1 MSVAGSKNAL
11 LCRQRKPAGYVCRVD
26 HASGSGRRDAWLVK
40 ALEFRSLSRCFG
52 RLDCPVDSGEL
63 PLKPK
68 WLQKRP
74 QVEPVVFRRIV
85 LSVICSS
92 AWPSANLSQQ
102 TKAVAARQ

>member
-1 MSVAGSKNAL
+1 MSPV
-11 LCRQRKPAGYVCRVD
+11 
-26 HASGSGRRDAWLVK
+26 SGSLPGTHAPWATPAAWSCLARG
-40 ALEFRSLSRCFG
+40 ALQFRSLSRCFG
-52 RLDCPVDSGEL
+52 RLDCPVDGGEL

-92 AWPSANLSQQ
+92 A
-102 TKAVAARQ
+102 